1 MFIGLLPS
9 GDLFDRPGE
18 RRPQG
23 LFEHRPT
30 GFADG
35 HQPMERPFLRTALLQ
50 LAHEQTVRQH
60 DQVHVPGLALGI
72 TQLTITHPEL
82 LLAVPMKGL
91 RTRPAIPV
99 DLQDSRHLPGDP
111 IGHQDFDRFGVVAIP
126 PQDHDPHLV
135 FDVRNPH
142 RRREIPLPSI
152 SLPQFLAILRRDR
165 GGQVA
170 GLDDPTLPLQIAVSL
185 QVADVASGPP
195 EPVGLGMDVIE
206 HLGAG
211 EVTVHGEV
219 AGDVP
224 LTDPVDQLAAQDGMV
239 AERLLE
245 GFADLLLAEEAEF
258 QRVVFAAGANVVD
271 EEVVLGDLVPFL
283 GVIPEPAGV
292 GDQLAVPVDQGV
304 VDGDDAVVAI
314 AGERVLLEP
323 FQSSLVERL
332 DIPGQGLRTTFPWVF
347 WGFHGKYKIF
357 I

>member
-1 MFIGLLPS
+1 M
-9 GDLFDRPGE
+9 
-18 RRPQG
+18 
-23 LFEHRPT
+23 
-30 GFADG
+30 
-35 HQPMERPFLRTALLQ
+35 
-50 LAHEQTVRQH
+50 
-60 DQVHVPGLALGI
+60 PGLALGI

-126 PQDHDPHLV
+126 PEDHDPHLV
-135 FDVRNPH
+135 FDVGNPH

-219 AGDVP
+219 AGMFRSQ
-224 LTDPVDQLAAQDGMV
+224 T
-239 AERLLE
+239 
-245 GFADLLLAEEAEF
+245 
-258 QRVVFAAGANVVD
+258 
-271 EEVVLGDLVPFL
+271 
-283 GVIPEPAGV
+283 
-292 GDQLAVPVDQGV
+292 
-304 VDGDDAVVAI
+304 
-314 AGERVLLEP
+314 
-323 FQSSLVERL
+323 QSINSQHSTVW
-332 DIPGQGLRTTFPWVF
+332 LRNGCFRASQISCLRKRRNSS
-347 WGFHGKYKIF
+347 G
-357 I
+357 

>member
-1 MFIGLLPS
+1 MVI
-9 GDLFDRPGE
+9 
-18 RRPQG
+18 
-23 LFEHRPT
+23 
-30 GFADG
+30 A
-35 HQPMERPFLRTALLQ
+35 
-50 LAHEQTVRQH
+50 
-60 DQVHVPGLALGI
+60 
-72 TQLTITHPEL
+72 
-82 LLAVPMKGL
+82 
-91 RTRPAIPV
+91 
-99 DLQDSRHLPGDP
+99 
-111 IGHQDFDRFGVVAIP
+111 

-135 FDVRNPH
+135 FHFRDPH

-152 SLPQFLAILRRDR
+152 AQPHFLAILRRDR

-195 EPVGLGMDVIE
+195 ELVGLGMDVIE

-224 LTDPVDQLAAQDGMV
+224 LTNPVDQLAAQDGMV

-304 VDGDDAVVAI
+304 VDGDDAVVAR

-332 DIPGQGLRTTFPWVF
+332 DIPGDLGQEPVETGLIGGLGELVMDSQDGLPLCDEESGEVFGEVAALTLVGEEIAVLVQGILNDLGEFDDPWHDDMLRSPTAPEPNPRKNGAILPILTPAATTLQNTSIKASQPPFTSSSDPS
-347 WGFHGKYKIF
+347 GQ
-357 I
+357 